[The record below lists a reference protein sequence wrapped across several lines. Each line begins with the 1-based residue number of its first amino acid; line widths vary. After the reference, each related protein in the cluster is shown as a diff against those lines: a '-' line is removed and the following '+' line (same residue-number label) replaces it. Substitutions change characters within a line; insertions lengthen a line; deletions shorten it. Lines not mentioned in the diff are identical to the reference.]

1 MTIFFYQSCLKNYF
15 CTNTLLKSGST
26 DYKMKHVECPVVY
39 GNKWVAN
46 KWINRNEQMNRFPCA
61 VNIEKRMFDAPHRNV
76 SYTNPLHSNMILS
89 A

>member
-1 MTIFFYQSCLKNYF
+1 
-15 CTNTLLKSGST
+15 
-26 DYKMKHVECPVVY
+26 MKHVECPVVY

-61 VNIEKRMFDAPHRNV
+61 ANIEKRMFDAPHRNV